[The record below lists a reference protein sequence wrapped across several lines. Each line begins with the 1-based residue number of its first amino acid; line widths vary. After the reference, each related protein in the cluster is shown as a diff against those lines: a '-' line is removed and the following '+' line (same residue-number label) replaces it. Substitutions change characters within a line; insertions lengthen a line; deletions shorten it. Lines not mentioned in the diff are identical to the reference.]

1 MELLDLVLEN
11 LYRPLYAISVLIALI
26 KYPKYYNTP
35 LKMFPVIL
43 MYTFLT
49 ELLGY
54 ITKNYEVYNVSLF
67 SAFVQHN
74 VIIYNIYNIIFFSFF
89 FYVYWSY
96 IDNPKYKDHILY
108 GSILFLIVTV
118 INAFIQSFILESQIY
133 TYLVGGLLIMYCTI
147 LFFLERKKIKGKQ
160 DYRYTSI
167 KWISIGIFV
176 FYAGYLPI
184 KASRF
189 YNYLYKI
196 NEYVHLRRI
205 HLLLVSILYI
215 CIIIGLLRMRRKF
228 WI

>member
-11 LYRPLYAISVLIALI
+11 LYRPLYAVSVLIALI